1 MDAAPDR
8 SCSFVL
14 NILYNKQI
22 NYKYNSRLHQANPS
36 YSSIYAYLSIFKL
49 KYNYENEMYPTK
61 IKASK

>member
-1 MDAAPDR
+1 MDAVPDR

-36 YSSIYAYLSIFKL
+36 YSIYAYLAIFKL
-49 KYNYENEMYPTK
+49 KYNYEMYPTK